1 MSDMRIAWYVRS
13 RQLARD
19 FRFWSA
25 LMGMHPG
32 DRSLSYRIYIVYAV
46 IFFAIWGFLVLSLFA
61 DGAAQALN
69 LVSPL
74 APEQAAAALSLV
86 LLLVWF
92 LVSLYQSARRSPLR
106 FTEEDQFLICQTPLN
121 RSAVTLNWF
130 VGILPRWGIPF
141 WAGSIVLGFA
151 LAQIQT
157 HNAGFSALPQYVLAG
172 ARAVSILLVF
182 HTALTACIWSFGLL
196 RLQQNR
202 AFPGLGRLAVG
213 IALLLG
219 GAAVWMV
226 TRAGFVSLTTALLFW
241 PLAFPLQAAYGLVPW
256 WAGLVLTVAICAGVI
271 RLLWGVGRKVS
282 LGRAALETT
291 RETGVENA
299 LLAGEMES
307 AAEMSLQERLGEQHH
322 PTGLSGRPGI
332 WIVLWKD
339 LLQSRRALTF
349 SEVFN
354 WVGVGGLL
362 FLVLW
367 IPETGARVLVAAF
380 AGSLLSQQYTL
391 RLRADLSRWWLLQ
404 ALPVSKTRLLLAQLA
419 FPWALATLLG
429 WLAVLGVGTVP
440 GTPAL
445 LAALLLP
452 LVSAVLALTAAADLL
467 RQSKTG
473 LLIRGVPARGSMLG
487 LVVGLLLAAV
497 PWAVF
502 WFNRQVAALGGLLAL
517 AAAGL
522 LVYLA
527 FEAAVY
533 YYEHID

>member
-61 DGAAQALN
+61 DGAARALN

-74 APEQAAAALSLV
+74 APQQAAAALSLV
-86 LLLVWF
+86 VLLAWF
-92 LVSLYQSARRSPLR
+92 LVSLYQAARRSPLR
-106 FTEEDQFLICQTPLN
+106 FNEEDQFLICQTPLN

-141 WAGSIVLGFA
+141 WAGSVVLGFA

-172 ARAVSILLVF
+172 GRAVSILLVF
-182 HTALTACIWSFGLL
+182 HIALTACIWSFGLL
-196 RLQQNR
+196 RLQQKR

-219 GAAVWMV
+219 GAVVWTA
-226 TRAGFVSLTTALLFW
+226 TRTGLVSLAANLLFW

-256 WAGLVLTVAICAGVI
+256 WAGLVFTAVVCAGVV
-271 RLLWGVGRKVS
+271 RLLWMAGRQVS

-299 LLAGEMES
+299 LLAGEMEA
-307 AAEMSLQERLGEQHH
+307 AAEMSLQGRLGEQHH
-322 PTGLSGRPGI
+322 PTGLAGRPGV
-332 WIVLWKD
+332 WIMLWKD
-339 LLQSRRALTF
+339 LLQSRRALSF

-362 FLVLW
+362 FLALW
-367 IPETGARVLVAAF
+367 IPETGARILIAAY

-391 RLRADLSRWWLLQ
+391 RLRADLSRWWLLK
-404 ALPVSKTRLLLAQLA
+404 ALPLSKTRLLLAQLA

-429 WLAVLGVGTVP
+429 WLAVLGVGT
-440 GTPAL
+440 GTGMPVV

-452 LVSAVLALTAAADLL
+452 LASAVLALTAAADLL

-487 LVVGLLLAAV
+487 LAVGLLLAAV

-527 FEAAVY
+527 LEAAVY
-533 YYEHID
+533 FYEHIE